1 MTSYRRFLLPLV
13 PIGGAAAASVFAALM
28 VERLRSKEKGRQ
40 KAKLDDW
47 EDEGGSMAATDVAV
61 P

>member
-1 MTSYRRFLLPLV
+1 MTSYRRFIPPLV
-13 PIGGAAAASVFAALM
+13 LIGGAAAVSVFALLM
-28 VERLRSKEKGRQ
+28 LGRLRDMEKGRQ

-47 EDEGGSMAATDVAV
+47 EDEGGSVAKADAAA